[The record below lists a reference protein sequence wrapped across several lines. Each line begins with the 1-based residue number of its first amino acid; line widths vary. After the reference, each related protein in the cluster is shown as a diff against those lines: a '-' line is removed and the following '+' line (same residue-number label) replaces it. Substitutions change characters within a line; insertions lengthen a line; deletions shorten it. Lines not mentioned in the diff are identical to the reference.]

1 MQTRGQRA
9 LHPRQVARR
18 DPDATARIEAVDP
31 DELAAEPTSR
41 HRRPTV
47 RMSPLEIERAIAE
60 AAPRAPTR
68 TRLARGSGQHDV
80 TPPPVIVRPV
90 PQLDLDLDLDL
101 DDAPDP
107 GLLLLPFR
115 ARRPV
120 LATALT
126 AALAAA
132 FLLALHHIIAA
143 G

>member
-31 DELAAEPTSR
+31 DEVDAEPTSR

-47 RMSPLEIERAIAE
+47 RMSPIEIERAIAE
-60 AAPRAPTR
+60 AAPQPPTR
-68 TRLARGSGQHDV
+68 SRLARGSGQHDV

-90 PQLDLDLDLDL
+90 QQVNFDLELDI
-101 DDAPDP
+101 DDVPDP